1 MRAEKIENLLL
12 LSQLSRVGSFTKSD
26 KLIIAWQGKD
36 VRILC
41 DDRRSE
47 IDHVATVV
55 PVFWHGFAMGAGHH
69 RRTEHVHLHAAIV
82 DVELASDVRTGCA
95 KDPRD
100 RITHG
105 GPSRVPQVKR
115 SRRVRGNEFD
125 VDLRASEGFTHPVVR
140 SRLNDPAGNFRV
152 GSGLQSDVH
161 EAGPSHVHLSDS
173 RVATELRCQR
183 LGYLPRWTLHPLGQ
197 HHRHVRGVVAML
209 TTLGA
214 LDHDLD
220 VGGIHIP

>member
-1 MRAEKIENLLL
+1 MRAEEIENLLL
-12 LSQLSRVGSFTKSD
+12 LSQLSGIGRFTKSD
-26 KLIIAWQGKD
+26 ELIIARQGKD
-36 VRILC
+36 VRILR

-55 PVFWHGFAMGAGHH
+55 PVFWHRFAMSAGHH
-69 RRTEHVHLHAAIV
+69 RRAEPIHLHAAIV
-82 DVELASDVRTGCA
+82 DIELASDVRTGCA

-105 GPSRVPQVKR
+105 GPPRVPEVKR
-115 SRRVRGNEFD
+115 SRRVRGDEFD
-125 VDLRASEGFTHPVVR
+125 VDLCASEGFPHPVIR
-140 SRLNDPAGNFRV
+140 SRLHDRAGNFRV

-161 EAGPSHVHLSDS
+161 EAGPSDVHLSDS
-173 RVATELRCQR
+173 RVATELRRQR

-220 VGGIHIP
+220 LGAIHIP